1 MKRTPAPKI
10 STQSFV
16 SVTKAPKNNFLS
28 VKTSLVF
35 FAGILATIGVL
46 TFHANYQLQS
56 PILLQSPVVSRDSLD
71 SREARKLT
79 PPLATPSP
87 TSVPSPTPSATPAP
101 TKGPRLKVSPQS
113 STGVGGYTR
122 RAYDGEHDINKLVAT
137 IAGAESVN
145 GTKGHHLRC
154 VEAGKTNKYGY
165 GALEKFCFDNEEI
178 AELTVYNALVKDLNA
193 GKTLNQTLCEYNT
206 GKATDSCG
214 YLGLIGDVNPYYK
227 NLISSL

>member
-16 SVTKAPKNNFLS
+16 SVTKAPKNSFLS

-101 TKGPRLKVSPQS
+101 TKGPKLKVSPQS
-113 STGVGGYTR
+113 STGVGGYAR
-122 RAYDGEHDINKLVAT
+122 LAYNGEHDIDKLVTA
-137 IAGAESVN
+137 IAKAESGN
-145 GTKGHHLRC
+145 GTAPTGHHTYC
-154 VEAGKTNKYGY
+154 ESIGKTNKYGY
-165 GALEKFCFDNEEI
+165 GNRQKFCFDNEEI
-178 AELTVYNALVKDLNA
+178 AQLTVHNWFVKRLDSGMSLDAAL
-193 GKTLNQTLCEYNT
+193 CYYNT
-206 GKATDSCG
+206 GNKIDSCG
-214 YLGLIGDVNPYYK
+214 Y
-227 NLISSL
+227 ISLVSNFI